1 MNDALKMQISAFVD
15 GELPD
20 SEAELLTRRFG
31 RDAELRQQVERYLEI
46 GRLMRGERT
55 VRGAGGISARVS
67 AALENEAPLAAT
79 AGGPPGSAWMKPAAG
94 VAIAAS
100 VAVLA
105 LMGLRQL
112 DGSETGQPVPTA
124 AIAVDDGGSYTEPT
138 ASEVVPERPG
148 DRLLQFYRSHG
159 QTAGELGT
167 NGILSELVTL
177 EQLIEVAP
185 GGSRPL
191 ESGGDEDDNKNRD
204 SEQE

>member
-20 SEAELLTRRFG
+20 AEAELLTRRLG
-31 RDAELRQQVERYLEI
+31 RDAELRRQVERYLEI

-55 VRGAGGISARVS
+55 VPGAGGISARVS
-67 AALENEAPLAAT
+67 AALENEAPLAAA
-79 AGGPPGSAWMKPAAG
+79 AGNSTGPAWMKPVAG

-105 LMGLRQL
+105 LMGLGQL
-112 DGSETGQPVPTA
+112 DVNDATQPVPTA
-124 AIAVDDGGSYTEPT
+124 AIAVDDGDSYTEPT
-138 ASEVVPERPG
+138 ASEIVPERPG

-159 QTAGELGT
+159 QTAGELGS

-177 EQLIEVAP
+177 EQLIEVTP
-185 GGSRPL
+185 GGGRPL
-191 ESGGDEDDNKNRD
+191 ESSGDEDDNTSGE

>member
-20 SEAELLTRRFG
+20 SEAELLTRRLG

-55 VRGAGGISARVS
+55 VAGAGGISARVS
-67 AALENEAPLAAT
+67 AALESEAPLAAT
-79 AGGPPGSAWMKPAAG
+79 AGASPGPAWMKPVAG

-105 LMGLRQL
+105 LMGLGQL
-112 DGSETGQPVPTA
+112 DTSDTGQPVPTA

-138 ASEVVPERPG
+138 ASDAVPGRPG

-185 GGSRPL
+185 GGGRPL
-191 ESGGDEDDNKNRD
+191 ESGDDDDDNTSGD